1 MISHIIQ
8 KISIC
13 TMKFGNLN
21 RGIKYS
27 FFLNSLIFLLETKT
41 NHLKVHEDSS
51 QRKQFPFM
59 SKMRIQKLHVCIHYT
74 QCVFKITYTKF
85 FLLTFVGFN
94 IDIMTI
100 FSGFHRTVFALDFI
114 SHSRLHGKVGRWFQ
128 NIMSLL
134 IDPTSMVSKSKSL
147 AIKS

>member
-1 MISHIIQ
+1 MISHKIQ
-8 KISIC
+8 KISKY
-13 TMKFGNLN
+13 TMNFNNLN
-21 RGIKYS
+21 RGIKYNIFS
-27 FFLNSLIFLLETKT
+27 HFSNSLTETSM

-74 QCVFKITYTKF
+74 QCAFNITYTKF

-100 FSGFHRTVFALDFI
+100 FSGFHRIVFALDFI